1 MQKTKTKLTDH
12 QMARSLAG
20 RLPGYMIDVAGDT
33 VSIRYLRRRT
43 IGHEFI
49 WGRVESRMDFQRFLS
64 RAKNLGI
71 KQIIAYSLDRVE
83 PEMVPVLPTPLS
95 YTGGPLPLT
104 DHPTWD
110 AL

>member
-1 MQKTKTKLTDH
+1 
-12 QMARSLAG
+12 MAHSLA
-20 RLPGYMIDVAGDT
+20 RMLPGYMIDVAGDT
-33 VSIRYLRRRT
+33 VSIRYLRRRNLA
-43 IGHEFI
+43 HEFS
-49 WGRVESRMDFQRFLS
+49 WGRVESRMDFQKFLT

-83 PEMVPVLPTPLS
+83 PEMAPVLPTPLS
-95 YTGGPLPLT
+95 YTGGALPLT